1 MPAAHYDITI
11 EQGATFE
18 LPLVLQVESSS
29 VNPTL
34 INMDLTGYTARSQIR
49 DHYNHPDVLAEMTI
63 DFGSGGSGITT
74 GSVASSG
81 SIVLSLTASQTDALP
96 SCVHSVWD
104 LKLYIGDVELRV
116 LEGEARIHPSVT
128 RP

>member
-18 LPLVLQVESSS
+18 LPLSFQVESSS

-34 INMDLTGYTARSQIR
+34 ITMDLTGYTARSQVR
-49 DHYNHPDVLAEMTI
+49 DYYDHPTVLAEMTV
-63 DFGSGGSGITT
+63 DFGTYGSGILT
-74 GSVASSG
+74 GSVAASG
-81 SIVLSLTASQTDALP
+81 SIVLSLTADQTEALP
-96 SCVHSVWD
+96 PIHAVWD
-104 LKLYIGDVELRV
+104 LKLYIGSEEIRV
-116 LEGEARIHPSVT
+116 LNGEARIRPSVT